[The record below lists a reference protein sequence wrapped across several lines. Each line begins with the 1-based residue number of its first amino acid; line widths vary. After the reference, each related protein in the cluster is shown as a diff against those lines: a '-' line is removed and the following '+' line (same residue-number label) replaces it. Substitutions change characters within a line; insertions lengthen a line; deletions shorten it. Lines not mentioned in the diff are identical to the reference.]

1 MHSLCKTLFFTS
13 GSVGLL
19 LMVFIWSALHYGLFS
34 LNHLLEALLQHK
46 FAGYTLPEYFF
57 MPEQIGAGER
67 IHYLKIILTI
77 LVSAGSTYLI
87 FLSYLS
93 KVSLQIRSLSFAISI
108 HLLTFLGL
116 FWFCLIEGNEVIDK
130 QERLAIFV
138 FTAVTYL
145 SGIFSL
151 WYAVR
156 PKRKLVQDF
165 AASKIP
171 NSLPIASENKKET
184 SAPKESGSDITEEK
198 ESESTP
204 EDKTIESSDDAG
216 KEERENEGSDDDKEN
231 LEDNPLEKAVEVVD
245 ESGEQIESDTDGVV
259 NPEQT
264 NEEVEPQNLEE
275 SSESFQAPSPT
286 DEEDMLSNESEKK
299 DEGVDKVEA
308 SNASEASI
316 PKMNETEEP
325 KAV

>member
-1 MHSLCKTLFFTS
+1 M
-13 GSVGLL
+13 
-19 LMVFIWSALHYGLFS
+19 
-34 LNHLLEALLQHK
+34 QHK

-57 MPEQIGAGER
+57 MPEQLGAGER

-87 FLSYLS
+87 FLSYLP

-184 SAPKESGSDITEEK
+184 SAPKESGSDIIEEK

-245 ESGEQIESDTDGVV
+245 EAGEQIENDTDGVV

>member
-1 MHSLCKTLFFTS
+1 M
-13 GSVGLL
+13 
-19 LMVFIWSALHYGLFS
+19 
-34 LNHLLEALLQHK
+34 QHK

-57 MPEQIGAGER
+57 MPEQLGAGER

-87 FLSYLS
+87 FLSYLP

-145 SGIFSL
+145 SGIFCL
-151 WYAVR
+151 WYAIR

-184 SAPKESGSDITEEK
+184 SAPKESGSDIIEEK

-245 ESGEQIESDTDGVV
+245 EAGEQIENDTDGVV

-275 SSESFQAPSPT
+275 SSESVQAPSPT

>member
-1 MHSLCKTLFFTS
+1 M
-13 GSVGLL
+13 
-19 LMVFIWSALHYGLFS
+19 
-34 LNHLLEALLQHK
+34 QHK
-46 FAGYTLPEYFF
+46 FAGYTLPEYLF
-57 MPEQIGAGER
+57 MPEQLGAGER

-87 FLSYLS
+87 FLSYLP

-151 WYAVR
+151 WYAIR

-184 SAPKESGSDITEEK
+184 SAPKESGSDIIEEK

-245 ESGEQIESDTDGVV
+245 ESGEQIENDTDGVV

-264 NEEVEPQNLEE
+264 NEELEPQNLEE
-275 SSESFQAPSPT
+275 SSESVQAPSPT
-286 DEEDMLSNESEKK
+286 DEEDMLSNEREKK

>member
-1 MHSLCKTLFFTS
+1 M
-13 GSVGLL
+13 
-19 LMVFIWSALHYGLFS
+19 LMVFIWSALHYGLFP
-34 LNHLLEALLQHK
+34 LNHLIEALLQQK

-57 MPEQIGAGER
+57 MPEQISAGER

-87 FLSYLS
+87 LLSYLP

-108 HLLTFLGL
+108 HLLAFLGL

-145 SGIFSL
+145 SGIFCL
-151 WYAVR
+151 WYAIR

-184 SAPKESGSDITEEK
+184 SAPKESGSDIIEEK

-245 ESGEQIESDTDGVV
+245 ESGEQIENDTDGVV

>member
-34 LNHLLEALLQHK
+34 LNHLIEALLQHK

-108 HLLTFLGL
+108 HLFTFLGL

-151 WYAVR
+151 WYAIR

-165 AASKIP
+165 VVSKIP

-184 SAPKESGSDITEEK
+184 SAPKESDSDITEEK
-198 ESESTP
+198 ESESISQ
-204 EDKTIESSDDAG
+204 DKTIESSDDAG
-216 KEERENEGSDDDKEN
+216 KEEIENEGSDNNKGN
-231 LEDNPLEKAVEVVD
+231 LEDNSLEKAAEVVD
-245 ESGEQIESDTDGVV
+245 ESGEQIDNDTDGVV

-264 NEEVEPQNLEE
+264 NEEVEPQSVEE
-275 SSESFQAPSPT
+275 STESVQGPSPT
-286 DEEDMLSNESEKK
+286 DEEDMLPNESEK
-299 DEGVDKVEA
+299 EGEDVDKVEA
-308 SNASEASI
+308 SNSSEASI

-325 KAV
+325 EAV

>member
-1 MHSLCKTLFFTS
+1 M
-13 GSVGLL
+13 
-19 LMVFIWSALHYGLFS
+19 
-34 LNHLLEALLQHK
+34 QHK
-46 FAGYTLPEYFF
+46 FAGYTLPEYFL
-57 MPEQIGAGER
+57 MPEKIGAGER

-87 FLSYLS
+87 FLSYLP

-151 WYAVR
+151 WYAIR

-184 SAPKESGSDITEEK
+184 SAPKESGSDIIEEK

-245 ESGEQIESDTDGVV
+245 ESGEQIENDTDGVV

-264 NEEVEPQNLEE
+264 IEEVEPRSVEE
-275 SSESFQAPSPT
+275 TSESVQAPSPI
-286 DEEDMLSNESEKK
+286 DEEDMLPNESGKK
-299 DEGVDKVEA
+299 GEDVDKVEA
-308 SNASEASI
+308 SNSSEASI
-316 PKMNETEEP
+316 SKMNETEEL

>member
-1 MHSLCKTLFFTS
+1 
-13 GSVGLL
+13 
-19 LMVFIWSALHYGLFS
+19 
-34 LNHLLEALLQHK
+34 LQHK

-57 MPEQIGAGER
+57 MPEQLGAGER

-87 FLSYLS
+87 FLSYLP

-145 SGIFSL
+145 SGIFCL
-151 WYAVR
+151 WYAIR

-184 SAPKESGSDITEEK
+184 SAPKESGSDIIEEK

-245 ESGEQIESDTDGVV
+245 ESGEQIENDTDGVV

-264 NEEVEPQNLEE
+264 NEELEPQNLEE
-275 SSESFQAPSPT
+275 SSESVQAPSPT

>member
-1 MHSLCKTLFFTS
+1 M
-13 GSVGLL
+13 
-19 LMVFIWSALHYGLFS
+19 
-34 LNHLLEALLQHK
+34 QHK

-57 MPEQIGAGER
+57 MPEQISAGER
-67 IHYLKIILTI
+67 IHYLKLILTI

-87 FLSYLS
+87 FLSYLP

-145 SGIFSL
+145 AGIFSL
-151 WYAVR
+151 WYALR

-165 AASKIP
+165 AVSKIQ
-171 NSLPIASENKKET
+171 NSLPTASETKMKT
-184 SAPKESGSDITEEK
+184 SAPNELDSDIIEEK
-198 ESESTP
+198 ESTSTSK
-204 EDKTIESSDDAG
+204 DKTIESSDDAG
-216 KEERENEGSDDDKEN
+216 KKELENEEN
-231 LEDNPLEKAVEVVD
+231 LEDNTLEKAVEVVD
-245 ESGEQIESDTDGVV
+245 ESGEQIEQGTDGEV

-264 NEEVEPQNLEE
+264 NEEAPQNLEE
-275 SSESFQAPSPT
+275 SSVSVQAPSSN
-286 DEEDMLSNESEKK
+286 EEENMLSNESEMVGE
-299 DEGVDKVEA
+299 DVDKVED
-308 SNASEASI
+308 SNASEPST
-316 PKMNETEEP
+316 PNMNESEEP

>member
-1 MHSLCKTLFFTS
+1 M
-13 GSVGLL
+13 
-19 LMVFIWSALHYGLFS
+19 
-34 LNHLLEALLQHK
+34 QHK

-57 MPEQIGAGER
+57 MPEQLGAGER

-87 FLSYLS
+87 FLSYLP

-275 SSESFQAPSPT
+275 SSESVQAPSPT
-286 DEEDMLSNESEKK
+286 DEEDMLPNESEKK
-299 DEGVDKVEA
+299 DEGVDKVKA

>member
-1 MHSLCKTLFFTS
+1 M
-13 GSVGLL
+13 
-19 LMVFIWSALHYGLFS
+19 
-34 LNHLLEALLQHK
+34 QHN

-57 MPEQIGAGER
+57 MPEQLGAGER

-87 FLSYLS
+87 FLSYLP

-145 SGIFSL
+145 SGIFCL
-151 WYAVR
+151 WYAIR

-184 SAPKESGSDITEEK
+184 SAPKESDSDITEEK

-245 ESGEQIESDTDGVV
+245 ESGEQIENDTDGVV

-264 NEEVEPQNLEE
+264 NEELEPQNLEE
-275 SSESFQAPSPT
+275 SSESVQAPSPT

>member
-1 MHSLCKTLFFTS
+1 
-13 GSVGLL
+13 
-19 LMVFIWSALHYGLFS
+19 
-34 LNHLLEALLQHK
+34 LQHN

-57 MPEQIGAGER
+57 MPEQLGAGER

-87 FLSYLS
+87 FLSYLP

-184 SAPKESGSDITEEK
+184 SAPKESGSDIIEEK

-245 ESGEQIESDTDGVV
+245 ESGEQIENDTDGVV

>member
-34 LNHLLEALLQHK
+34 LNHLIEALLQHK

-77 LVSAGSTYLI
+77 LVSTGSTYLI
-87 FLSYLS
+87 FLSYLP

-145 SGIFSL
+145 AGIFSL
-151 WYAVR
+151 WYALR

-165 AASKIP
+165 AVSKIP
-171 NSLPIASENKKET
+171 NSLPIASETKMKT
-184 SAPKESGSDITEEK
+184 SATNELDSDIIEEK
-198 ESESTP
+198 EGESTSK
-204 EDKTIESSDDAG
+204 DKTIESSDDAG
-216 KEERENEGSDDDKEN
+216 KKELENEEN
-231 LEDNPLEKAVEVVD
+231 LEDNTLEKAVEVVD
-245 ESGEQIESDTDGVV
+245 ESGEQIEQGTDGEV

-264 NEEVEPQNLEE
+264 NEEAPQNLEE
-275 SSESFQAPSPT
+275 SSESVQAPSSN
-286 DEEDMLSNESEKK
+286 DEENMLSSESEMVDEDGGKVEDSASEPSTPNTNESE
-299 DEGVDKVEA
+299 
-308 SNASEASI
+308 
-316 PKMNETEEP
+316 EP
-325 KAV
+325 KTV

>member
-1 MHSLCKTLFFTS
+1 
-13 GSVGLL
+13 
-19 LMVFIWSALHYGLFS
+19 
-34 LNHLLEALLQHK
+34 
-46 FAGYTLPEYFF
+46 
-57 MPEQIGAGER
+57 
-67 IHYLKIILTI
+67 
-77 LVSAGSTYLI
+77 
-87 FLSYLS
+87 
-93 KVSLQIRSLSFAISI
+93 
-108 HLLTFLGL
+108 
-116 FWFCLIEGNEVIDK
+116 LIEGNEVIDK

-151 WYAVR
+151 WYAIR

-184 SAPKESGSDITEEK
+184 SAPKESGSDIIEEK

-245 ESGEQIESDTDGVV
+245 ESGEQIENDTDVVV

-264 NEEVEPQNLEE
+264 IEEVEPRSVEE
-275 SSESFQAPSPT
+275 SSESVQAPSPI
-286 DEEDMLSNESEKK
+286 DEEDMLPNESGKK
-299 DEGVDKVEA
+299 GEDVDKVEA
-308 SNASEASI
+308 SNSSEASI
-316 PKMNETEEP
+316 SKMNETEEL